1 MTRTEQI
8 IRTREVRKDPPD
20 VFAHPRNTGLLLLLL
35 AIAIYAGNVA
45 LTARF
50 GLQHI
55 ESTNF
60 LYPIMYAQWM
70 WFAGVSTYTVQMRLR
85 RRQCKPLDR
94 DRHSVAAERIDQLTS
109 EMGLKRLPRILVATR
124 LTDQGIAGG
133 TDYFGMR
140 PYLALGPSLLALG
153 DRRDDLARRVF
164 TGIISHELGHLRNRD
179 VLLLNLV
186 VGVRLA
192 NAIEAVVFGTL
203 LVLAAVLQEQKE
215 LLYGLV
221 GMLVFALIIEIVSRE
236 FLRARE
242 SYADQRAA
250 QYRPE
255 ELILALR
262 RDGRSQSEETPWSR
276 FGKPAWW
283 SRHPSPRTR
292 LRHLADPD
300 ELLRFPLPYVL
311 LGGLLAGVSLDT
323 VPAVMSIWLDRGPA
337 DDVILLTTA
346 ALAGAPLGV
355 FVGVGVWRQ
364 AWRTDEPA
372 GRRLLGLL
380 RNSLL
385 LAVGVLVGSHV
396 APYGLTHTA
405 VPFTPW
411 SLTALVLACLALM
424 SWPHAAARAWRAA
437 SPVPG
442 PPGTARQRLLAGV
455 SALVGIGV
463 FALLP
468 LGAVELLAAYGV
480 LVAAPALAAR
490 LLVHIADAVGKRTP
504 AASDSRRTNTLT
516 TVGACNAV
524 LVVAGVLIGMSFSWA
539 QDDDRVVQVLS
550 PALLTGRLPTAAG
563 SFLDPLVREWFVP
576 HWLGL
581 LSLATAVLAVSAF
594 GLRVRRAPGAATVP
608 DARRERAIRLRAWA
622 LLLVP
627 VPLTVVAAAVFSSTD
642 ARAVL
647 YCSPLTAQ
655 GSKVTVF
662 MEPNRDGHDKQMIS
676 DELERFA
683 VMGDVDHL
691 PPEVA
696 LQNYVAMNPTSPLVD
711 SLTPEQFPALFRAE
725 LPDPADLPR
734 LRTALA
740 RLDLH
745 KPLKEEDVLHRDP
758 CHPLR

>member
-1 MTRTEQI
+1 MTATEQI
-8 IRTREVRKDPPD
+8 TRTQEVRKGAAD
-20 VFAHPRNTGLLLLLL
+20 VFAHPRNTGLLLFLL
-35 AIAIYAGNVA
+35 AVAIYAGNVA
-45 LTARF
+45 LTARW
-50 GLQHI
+50 GLRHV

-60 LYPIMYAQWM
+60 LHPILYAQWM
-70 WFAGVSTYTVQMRLR
+70 WLAGVSTYTVQMRLR
-85 RRQCKPLDR
+85 RRECKPLDR
-94 DRHSVAAERIDQLTS
+94 DRHAVAVERIDRLTA
-109 EMGLKRLPRILVATR
+109 EMGLKRPPRILVATR
-124 LTDQGIAGG
+124 LTDQGFAGG

-192 NAIEAVVFGTL
+192 NAIEAVFFGTV
-203 LVLAAVLQEQKE
+203 LVLAAILQKQKE
-215 LLYGLV
+215 ALYGLV
-221 GMLVFALIIEIVSRE
+221 ALLVFALIIEIVSRG

-250 QYRPE
+250 RYRPE
-255 ELILALR
+255 ELSLALR
-262 RDGRSQSEETPWSR
+262 RDGRSQSEETLWLR
-276 FGKPAWW
+276 LGKPAWW
-283 SRHPSPRTR
+283 GRHPSPRTR

-300 ELLRFPLPYVL
+300 ELLRFPVPYVL
-311 LGGLLAGVSLDT
+311 LGGLLAGVSLNT
-323 VPAVMSIWLDRGPA
+323 VPAVMSIWLDIGPA
-337 DDVILLTTA
+337 DDLILLTTA
-346 ALAGAPLGV
+346 TLAGAPLGV

-364 AWRTDEPA
+364 AWRADEPA

-380 RNSLL
+380 RNALL

-424 SWPHAAARAWRAA
+424 SWPHAAARAWRVA
-437 SPVPG
+437 SPLPD
-442 PPGTARQRLLAGV
+442 PPGKAQQRLLAGV
-455 SALVGIGV
+455 SALVGFGV

-480 LVAAPALAAR
+480 FVAAPALVVR
-490 LLVHIADAVGKRTP
+490 LLVCIAEAAGNRTP
-504 AASDSRRTNTLT
+504 AALDSRRTSTLA
-516 TVGACNAV
+516 TVMGCNAV
-524 LVVAGVLIGMSFSWA
+524 LVVAGVLIGTSFSWA
-539 QDDDRVVQVLS
+539 QDDDRIRQVLS
-550 PALLTGRLPTAAG
+550 PALLTERLPTTAE
-563 SFLDPLVREWFVP
+563 SSLDPLVREWFVP

-581 LSLATAVLAVSAF
+581 LSLATAVLAVAAF

-608 DARRERAIRLRAWA
+608 DARRDRATRLRAWS

-627 VPLTVVAAAVFSSTD
+627 VPLTVVAAAVFRSSD
-642 ARAVL
+642 AGAVL

-662 MEPNRDGHDKQMIS
+662 MNPNSDGRDQQVIFDK
-676 DELERFA
+676 LERFA
-683 VMGDVDHL
+683 VRGDVDRF

-696 LQNYVAMNPTSPLVD
+696 LRNYVAMNPASPLVD
-711 SLTPEQFPALFRAE
+711 SLTPEQFPVLFRVE
-725 LPDPADLPR
+725 LPDSADLPR
-734 LRTALA
+734 LRTALV

-745 KPLKEEDVLHRDP
+745 QPLKEEDVLHRDP